1 MNIKKN
7 NRIYTNFNVFKYYIV
22 ASVLFLLT
30 INSQA
35 QNHYWAQQYGA
46 ENTLLGGAVI
56 GGVRDN
62 SAMYYNP
69 GGLGF
74 IDVPKIS
81 VSATAYGVDLV
92 NLKNGA
98 GTNLD
103 LRSNKLVIYP
113 QIASGSLAIKKNPKF
128 KMVYGTLIRYRTAL
142 HFEQQNTGNYNVF
155 KNLPGDEFYDARV
168 EYDFN
173 STGNWLG
180 AAFAYK
186 INEHCSIGYSQF
198 FSYLNLQYRQSLNV
212 TSDNKIRNTYFV
224 SANNSNL
231 NFIINNIN
239 AIEKI
244 GFAYQTQVKKRDS
257 LFFKFGI
264 TATMPSLK
272 IWSKSK
278 VYQSIELNN
287 VIEGNIAPTD
297 SFRSVSSI
305 LNNSNSNIKTNYKEA
320 ASIGIGMEFEG
331 KKFRICFAAEY
342 FIAVKE
348 YNLIKDN
355 SLTARRPV
363 VNNSPEYITDFMTV
377 RQANNH
383 IVNIAFGAEYKFPNK
398 TKKNERIVAWSIL
411 AGARTDFNNH
421 DIRYKKVK
429 EEKGSQEAF
438 NPDNWRYVH
447 FSFGASFD
455 RKTDKLSFGIDYGL
469 GITNRTLQAVNITEP
484 DVKNYL
490 LGDKQN
496 NVIPKIHSINLV
508 MGYTYK
514 FNKTDKIMNMR
525 PL

>member
-1 MNIKKN
+1 MQLQK
-7 NRIYTNFNVFKYYIV
+7 TVC
-22 ASVLFLLT
+22 FLLLLLLFA
-30 INSQA
+30 NESNA

-46 ENTLLGGAVI
+46 ENTLLSGAVI
-56 GGVRDN
+56 AGVRDN

-69 GGLGF
+69 GALGF

-81 VSATAYGVDLV
+81 VSATAYGVDLI

-113 QIASGSLAIKKNPKF
+113 QIASGSLSINKNPKF
-128 KMVYGTLIRYRTAL
+128 KMVYGTMIRYRTAL
-142 HFEQQNTGNYNVF
+142 HFEQQNTGNYDVF
-155 KNLPGDEFYDARV
+155 KGLPGDEFYDAHV

-173 STGNWLG
+173 STGNWVG
-180 AAFAYK
+180 GAFAYR
-186 INEHCSIGYSQF
+186 INEHCSIGYTQF

-212 TSDNKIRNTYFV
+212 TSDNRLRNIYFV

-231 NFIINNIN
+231 NFTINNIN

-244 GFAYQTQVKKRDS
+244 GFAYQKKIKNRDS
-257 LFFKFGI
+257 LYFKFGL
-264 TATMPSLK
+264 TVTMPSLK

-278 VYQSIELNN
+278 VYQSLELNN
-287 VIEGNIAPTD
+287 IGDGTISSLD
-297 SFRSVSSI
+297 SINSVSSI

-320 ASIGIGMEFEG
+320 ASVGIGMEFEG
-331 KKFRICFAAEY
+331 KKFRMCLAAEY

-355 SLTARRPV
+355 SLTVKRPV

-377 RQANNH
+377 RQSNNH
-383 IVNIAFGAEYKFPNK
+383 IVNIAIGAEYKFRDRI
-398 TKKNERIVAWSIL
+398 KKNQRTVAWSLI

-447 FSFGASFD
+447 FSLGASFD
-455 RKTDKLSFGIDYGL
+455 RKTDKLSFGVDYGL
-469 GITNRTLQAVNITEP
+469 GITNRTLQAVNISEP
-484 DVKNYL
+484 DAQNFL
-490 LGDKQN
+490 LGIKQN
-496 NVIPKIHSINLV
+496 TVIPKIHSISLV

-514 FNKTDKIMNMR
+514 FNKTDKIMKMR

>member
-1 MNIKKN
+1 MMDN
-7 NRIYTNFNVFKYYIV
+7 N
-22 ASVLFLLT
+22 LH
-30 INSQA
+30 A
-35 QNHYWAQQYGA
+35 QNHYWSQQYGA
-46 ENTLLGGAVI
+46 ENTLLSGAVI
-56 GGVRDN
+56 AGARDN

-113 QIASGSLAIKKNPKF
+113 QIASGSLTIKKNQKF

-142 HFEQQNTGNYNVF
+142 HFEQQNTMSYKVF
-155 KNLPGDEFYDARV
+155 KGLPTEGFYDARV

-173 STGNWLG
+173 STGNWVG
-180 AAFAYK
+180 GAFAYR

-198 FSYLNLQYRQSLNV
+198 FSYLNLQYRQSLNI
-212 TSDNKIRNTYFV
+212 TTDNKLRNTYFV
-224 SANNSNL
+224 ASNNSNL

-239 AIEKI
+239 IIEKI
-244 GFAYQTQVKKRDS
+244 GFAYEKKVKSRDS
-257 LFFKFGI
+257 LYFKFGL
-264 TATMPSLK
+264 TVTMPSLK
-272 IWSKSK
+272 IFSKSK
-278 VYQSIELNN
+278 VYQSLELNN
-287 VIEGNIAPTD
+287 LGDGTVSSLDTIK
-297 SFRSVSSI
+297 SVSSI

-320 ASIGIGMEFEG
+320 ASIGIGIEFES
-331 KKFRICFAAEY
+331 KKFRVNFAAEY
-342 FIAVKE
+342 FIAIKE

-355 SLTARRPV
+355 SLTVKRPV
-363 VNNSPEYITDFMTV
+363 ISNSPEYITDFMTV
-377 RQANNH
+377 RQSNNH
-383 IVNIAFGAEYKFPNK
+383 IVNVAIGAEYKFPDRI
-398 TKKNERIVAWSIL
+398 KKNERVIAWSIL

-438 NPDNWRYVH
+438 NPDNWRYIH
-447 FSFGASFD
+447 FSLGASFD

-469 GITNRTLQAVNITEP
+469 GITNKTLQAVNITEP
-484 DVKNYL
+484 DAQNYL
-490 LGDKQN
+490 LGIRQN
-496 NVIPKIHSINLV
+496 TVIPKIHSISLV

-514 FNKTDKIMNMR
+514 FNKTDKIMKMR

>member
-1 MNIKKN
+1 MHLQK
-7 NRIYTNFNVFKYYIV
+7 IV
-22 ASVLFLLT
+22 CFFLLAF
-30 INSQA
+30 IFRNECIA
-35 QNHYWAQQYGA
+35 QNHYWSQQYGA
-46 ENTLLGGAVI
+46 ENTLLSGAVI
-56 GGVRDN
+56 AGVRDN

-69 GGLGF
+69 AGLGF

-81 VSATAYGVDLV
+81 VSATAYGVELV

-103 LRSNKLVIYP
+103 LKSNKLVIYP
-113 QIASGSLAIKKNPKF
+113 QIASGSLVIKKKPKF
-128 KMVYGTLIRYRTAL
+128 KMVYGTLIRYRSAL
-142 HFEQQNTGNYNVF
+142 HFEQQNTMTYKVF
-155 KNLPGDEFYDARV
+155 KSLPTEGFYDARV

-180 AAFAYK
+180 AAFAYR
-186 INEHCSIGYSQF
+186 INEHCAIGYSQF
-198 FSYLNLQYRQSLNV
+198 FSYLNLQYRQSLNI
-212 TSDNKIRNTYFV
+212 TSDNKLRNTYFV
-224 SANNSNL
+224 SSNNSNL

-244 GFAYQTQVKKRDS
+244 GFSYEKKVKNKDS
-257 LFFKFGI
+257 LSFKFGL
-264 TATMPSLK
+264 TVTMPSLK
-272 IWSKSK
+272 IFSKSK

-287 VIEGNIAPTD
+287 LGDGTVSSLDTIK
-297 SFRSVSSI
+297 SVSSI

-320 ASIGIGMEFEG
+320 AAIGLGMEFEG
-331 KKFRICFAAEY
+331 KKFRVCFAAEY

-355 SLTARRPV
+355 SLTAKRPV
-363 VNNSPEYITDFMTV
+363 ISNTPEYITDFMTV
-377 RQANNH
+377 RQSNNH
-383 IVNIAFGAEYKFPNK
+383 IVNVAIGAEYKFPNK
-398 TKKNERIVAWSIL
+398 IKKNDRVISWSIL

-438 NPDNWRYVH
+438 NPDNWRYLH
-447 FSFGASFD
+447 FSLGASFD

-484 DVKNYL
+484 DAQNYL
-490 LGDKQN
+490 LGIRQN
-496 NVIPKIHSINLV
+496 TVIPKIHSISLV

-514 FNKTDKIMNMR
+514 FNKTDKIINMR